1 MIYYMKEVSNCEEKI
16 RKVKEE
22 LSDLGHMHPG
32 SLSLQKRTRG
42 NGYHYLSYTFQ
53 GEGHTLYV
61 REGDVD
67 QVREEVANYGKF
79 RSLVNRWIELE
90 IECSRL
96 RRSGKKSSS

>member
-1 MIYYMKEVSNCEEKI
+1 MKDNSDFMEEI
-16 RKVKEE
+16 ESVKQALVE
-22 LSDLGHMHPG
+22 LGPMHPG
-32 SLSLQKRTRG
+32 SLSQQKRIRG
-42 NGYHYLSYTFQ
+42 GEYCQLSYSFA
-53 GEGHTLYV
+53 GKGHTLYV

-90 IECSRL
+90 IECSRV